1 MSSSPVSL
9 STTMATSS
17 QPVIHLMPGPP
28 RTLRRFSPHW
38 TTSIMLGLPRPP
50 VALIPWNFSQPH
62 SRLQRATFVRSS
74 QKPPTTKELL
84 YLPYG
89 SAKRVGSG
97 GGFFAA
103 ASLAAASLAAAS
115 LFAAAC
121 LAAAAAA
128 ASAWGFPA
136 GCDGP
141 GGGALAASSFFRSA
155 SAASSGTPALRSA
168 CTISCFSLQPR
179 MLTSKF
185 FARSFSLATGSSSSF
200 GAGGASGGVPS
211 VVEWRLHLFLTT
223 GTTSM
228 GLRSCVF
235 SNFVL
240 WLSSSHTAQRN
251 ASQLRHWTTARS
263 AGTFSQPSHLLRF
276 GFGAGFGAGAAGFT
290 VGGISFFAILDGCEV
305 PTSAGRFTPAVLG
318 GLLPLA
324 AGFGA
329 LAPVLLSP
337 AAPLLPPLVP
347 VEGAAV
353 PPAGFPLASSLV
365 ARPHRWR
372 QRAVW
377 TKRRS
382 TGPTGLSGAAS
393 FLAESPSFFS
403 ASPSFFSASPS
414 FFSPSPSFLSASF
427 FASSG
432 FSLSVFSA
440 FSASSMTIFSLT
452 GFPTARPLSLK
463 AFENSSHQSS
473 SEPLKPTS
481 SASFIS
487 SCVLKAPVSSSVSSN
502 IFTTGGGGGS
512 LPARISASSPS
523 VKKQPV
529 SDLSSRS
536 VMTTASGM
544 PEVGEQPRSR
554 QIAPSSSSQS
564 SSSPSKPTWRAMTN
578 ISSFLRYLSSSL
590 SQRVKTCFL
599 SVSRS
604 TGSSSSSSST
614 SAISLSWACLMAST
628 SSLSDK
634 KQPPSDSSSRS
645 FMKAASVIPSA
656 GAQPCSEQSSSYI
669 SGHSSSSPSKPEQ
682 VASFSSSSGFS
693 APSPSLSHSA
703 NTRCFKSPRLRVSS
717 LALDSRLRFLG
728 WAGSSAGAESS
739 CDGAGAAAFGGAGLG
754 LGSSLGTSFGTPPAR
769 SAATSSSF
777 SAQP

>member
-427 FASSG
+427 FCLLGLLLERLQRLLRQLHDDLLLDGLPHREASVVEG
-432 FSLSVFSA
+432 LRE
-440 FSASSMTIFSLT
+440 L
-452 GFPTARPLSLK
+452 L
-463 AFENSSHQSS
+463 
-473 SEPLKPTS
+473 
-481 SASFIS
+481 
-487 SCVLKAPVSSSVSSN
+487 APVILGAPEAHLICELHQLLCLEGASLVVGQLEHLHHR
-502 IFTTGGGGGS
+502 GGRRLLAG
-512 LPARISASSPS
+512 
-523 VKKQPV
+523 Q
-529 SDLSSRS
+529 DLRELA
-536 VMTTASGM
+536 VREEAAGVRLVVQ
-544 PEVGEQPRSR
+544 ERHDHCLGDARSR
-554 QIAPSSSSQS
+554 
-564 SSSPSKPTWRAMTN
+564 RATT
-578 ISSFLRYLSSSL
+578 L
-590 SQRVKTCFL
+590 
-599 SVSRS
+599 
-604 TGSSSSSSST
+604 
-614 SAISLSWACLMAST
+614 
-628 SSLSDK
+628 
-634 KQPPSDSSSRS
+634 
-645 FMKAASVIPSA
+645 AAN
-656 GAQPCSEQSSSYI
+656 CSELFLPVFLVAIEAHVARHDQHLLLLEVFVLI
-669 SGHSSSSPSKPEQ
+669 LVPEGEDLLLECFPVDRLIFVVLLDVGHLLVLGLLDGIYELLVGQEATAVRFVVQELHEGGLGHPVRGGAALLRAELLVHFGPLLLVAIEARAGRQLQQLVGLQRAVSVLVPQREHPLLQ
-682 VASFSSSSGFS
+682 VAAAEGF
-693 APSPSLSHSA
+693 
-703 NTRCFKSPRLRVSS
+703 
-717 LALDSRLRFLG
+717 
-728 WAGSSAGAESS
+728 
-739 CDGAGAAAFGGAGLG
+739 
-754 LGSSLGTSFGTPPAR
+754 
-769 SAATSSSF
+769 
-777 SAQP
+777 